1 MPIPRAK
8 KILFTLI
15 LAGISGS
22 ILLLFTELILR
33 WKERAFI
40 QSFHDAGE
48 NAGVI
53 PSDIPGLNYTLRHDY
68 RHGDIV
74 FNQYGF
80 NMPTMAQAKAADT
93 IRIMLVGDSVTQGV
107 GIQST
112 AEAFPNRIHALL
124 DNTSLTG
131 RVEVWNAGVGGYN
144 AGQIDLLMREVLPVF
159 DPDLIVYTF
168 NFNDYWEPNQY
179 FHGQAAIPP
188 DQVKEQGRAGW
199 LDQLKKIRTV
209 IFLRDHYNA
218 LTYRVRGYAPVY
230 VDKKINYP
238 SWLAMKDKIVDMQ
251 KWCRENSIGFAMVI
265 HPNKQFLFVPEENN
279 LAHRDLVE
287 FLTQQQIDHLDM
299 LPAMKPH
306 RDRDLYLPDGNHMTP
321 EGYSLIADIITPWL
335 RDRLAAIE
343 FKKETP

>member
-8 KILFTLI
+8 KIVFALI

-22 ILLLFTELILR
+22 VLLLFTELALR
-33 WKERAFI
+33 WKEQVLI

-53 PSDIPGLNYTLRHDY
+53 PSHILGLNYTLRPNYH
-68 RHGDIV
+68 RGDIV
-74 FNQYGF
+74 FNSHGF
-80 NMPTMAQAKAADT
+80 NMPTMELAKAAGT
-93 IRIMLVGDSVTQGV
+93 IRIMMVGDSVTQGV

-112 AEAFPNRIHALL
+112 AEAFPNRIHVLL
-124 DNTSLTG
+124 HHAAPTG

-144 AGQIDLLMREVLPVF
+144 AEQVDILMREVLPAF

-188 DQVKEQGRAGW
+188 DQVQERERAGW

-218 LTYRVRGYAPVY
+218 LAYRVRGYAPVY
-230 VDKKINYP
+230 VDRKVNYP
-238 SWLAMKDKIVDMQ
+238 SWHAMKDRILDMQ
-251 KWCRENSIGFAMVI
+251 TWCREQSVGFAMVI
-265 HPNKQFLFVPEENN
+265 HPNKQFLFAPEEKNR
-279 LAHRDLVE
+279 AHRDLIE
-287 FLTQQQIDHLDM
+287 FLTQQQIDHLDL
-299 LPAMKPH
+299 LPAMKSH
-306 RDRDLYLPDGNHMTP
+306 RDRDIYLPDGNHMTP
-321 EGYSLIADIITPWL
+321 EGYALIADIITPWL
-335 RDRLAAIE
+335 RDQLASIQ
-343 FKKETP
+343 FNMETP